1 MDSHS
6 DQIPAEDRYREL
18 MEEDASV
25 AQRRRNL
32 QNEKEKLKRF
42 TTRLL
47 QLAADDK
54 RASTVERAAVPEVEM
69 SM

>member
-1 MDSHS
+1 VDSHS